1 MTKEN
6 LLELGDLGLAEMERV
21 SNDGNRELWSVENLG
36 KFVVLEDG
44 LVITE
49 EEDAIGEPSFPATA
63 I

>member
-6 LLELGDLGLAEMERV
+6 LLELGDLGLAEVERV
-21 SNDGNRELWSVENLG
+21 SQNGDRELWNVENVG

-49 EEDAIGEPSFPATA
+49 EEDSIGEPSFPATA